1 MVAIFQAGAD
11 EGGEERVRS
20 QGFGFEFGVELAAYE
35 PRMIRS
41 LDYFH
46 VDAVGGAS
54 GDAET
59 GAG

>member
-1 MVAIFQAGAD
+1 MRG
-11 EGGEERVRS
+11 

-35 PRMIRS
+35 PRVVGGF
-41 LDYFH
+41 DNFY